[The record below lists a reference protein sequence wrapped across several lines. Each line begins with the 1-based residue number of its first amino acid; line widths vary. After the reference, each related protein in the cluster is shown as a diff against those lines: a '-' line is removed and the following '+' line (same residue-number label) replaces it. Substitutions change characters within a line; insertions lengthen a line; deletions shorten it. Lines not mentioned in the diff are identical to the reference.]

1 MYSWSWEAKESHSL
15 TQSSPA
21 TVCIKKELAQS
32 RWENLSTG
40 LWQRI
45 CLALRHLASDILVWA
60 NLRRNWREQII
71 ATRCPSGP
79 VPAWMPCRLRKTT
92 MSWHECQKIN
102 GSNSQLTAP
111 PRHPMTKTIAF
122 PATPTR
128 SINIPK
134 PTTSTQPLWS
144 LETVKREHAR
154 IIMTFLEC
162 LDTGQLKCPHFGSSG
177 LQWAHWSECGT
188 LWPERAHVYSHVAHV
203 CSCLLLL
210 ILIRLIDISSTG
222 NRQCHA

>member
-15 TQSSPA
+15 IQSSAA
-21 TVCIKKELAQS
+21 TVCIKKRTCTEPLGKLVDRPLAEDLSGLETSCKRYS
-32 RWENLSTG
+32 RLSKSEKKLERTNNCNKMPIWSCSSMNAMSLEKNHYVLTWMSEN
-40 LWQRI
+40 QR
-45 CLALRHLASDILVWA
+45 L
-60 NLRRNWREQII
+60 
-71 ATRCPSGP
+71 
-79 VPAWMPCRLRKTT
+79 K
-92 MSWHECQKIN
+92 
-102 GSNSQLTAP
+102 QLTAP

-128 SINIPK
+128 SVNIPK

-144 LETVKREHAR
+144 LETVRREHAR

-210 ILIRLIDISSTG
+210 ILIDISSTG